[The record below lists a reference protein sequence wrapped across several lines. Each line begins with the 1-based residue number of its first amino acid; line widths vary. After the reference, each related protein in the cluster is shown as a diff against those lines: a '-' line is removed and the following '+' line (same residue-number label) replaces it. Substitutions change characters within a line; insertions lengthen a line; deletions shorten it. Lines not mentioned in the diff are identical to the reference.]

1 MSQRKG
7 YIYIIKNDINDKVYV
22 GQTARDIQIR
32 FQEHCWDSRNIFYPS
47 ELHNAIKDIGIKHFF
62 IEPIEEVELENLDER
77 QKYWIKKYNSSVEG
91 YNKNTVKVNSYI
103 KVIENGIIFNN
114 LEELSDNIT
123 KYTSWNYKNIY
134 RILSEIINTDKTFC
148 SYHFIYEEKENF
160 LTDEITIEDWIIT
173 LNIRN
178 QGKKI
183 HCVQLEKDFK
193 TVAEAANYILENNL
207 YLGTS
212 KKPFQH
218 LISIINKQIK
228 GKKLD
233 INCIKN
239 NLEFIILPGAIKENN

>member
-1 MSQRKG
+1 M
-7 YIYIIKNDINDKVYV
+7 
-22 GQTARDIQIR
+22 
-32 FQEHCWDSRNIFYPS
+32 
-47 ELHNAIKDIGIKHFF
+47 
-62 IEPIEEVELENLDER
+62 
-77 QKYWIKKYNSSVEG
+77 
-91 YNKNTVKVNSYI
+91 
-103 KVIENGIIFNN
+103 
-114 LEELSDNIT
+114 
-123 KYTSWNYKNIY
+123 
-134 RILSEIINTDKTFC
+134 
-148 SYHFIYEEKENF
+148 
-160 LTDEITIEDWIIT
+160 
-173 LNIRN
+173 RN